1 MLCVLA
7 AVVLG
12 LIVAGG
18 GGAGL
23 SAAATAAPSVPATG
37 SSPCVGAS
45 PAGRLKHVIVIMLEN
60 HSYSNII
67 GSPSAPHLNALAS
80 ECGVAS
86 NYHNITHPSLPNYV
100 ALTAG
105 STFGL
110 ETDLCHCMLPIGG
123 VFLQLAQ
130 THQSWATYAE
140 NMPTPCDPDSA
151 GGTYGYTPHHN
162 PAVYYSRLRTTCKKH
177 DVRMG
182 STSSGALN
190 GALVNRHLPT
200 FSLMIPNLCDDMH
213 ACSVQ
218 HSDAWV
224 GAWVN
229 RIVHSYQYQHQ
240 ATVIFIT
247 WDEGTDGHIGAGEDC
262 AANLSDQSCHVP
274 LIVISRMVR
283 AHSIARA
290 YFTHYSLLHT
300 IDALTGLPSL
310 RKAATAPFGLGAA
323 FHL

>member
-1 MLCVLA
+1 MLAVLA
-7 AVVLG
+7 TVVLG
-12 LIVAGG
+12 LIVAA
-18 GGAGL
+18 GGAGR
-23 SAAATAAPSVPATG
+23 SVAATTAPRVQATG
-37 SSPCVGAS
+37 ANPCVGAP
-45 PAGRLKHVIVIMLEN
+45 PAARLAHVIVIMLEN
-60 HSYSNII
+60 HSYSDII
-67 GSPSAPHLNALAS
+67 GSGAAPHMSALAS

-110 ETDLCHCMLPIGG
+110 QSDLCHCMLPVGG
-123 VFLQLAQ
+123 VFLQMQQ

-140 NMPTPCDPDSA
+140 NMTTPCDPNSV

-162 PAVYYSRLRTTCKKH
+162 PVIYYSKLRTTCRKY
-177 DVRMG
+177 DLRMG
-182 STSSGALN
+182 STTSGALN
-190 GALVNRHLPT
+190 SALADGHLPT
-200 FSLMIPNLCDDMH
+200 FTLMIPNLCDDMH

-224 GAWVN
+224 GAWVH
-229 RIVHSYQYQHQ
+229 RIIDSYQYQHQ
-240 ATVIFIT
+240 STVIFIT
-247 WDEGTDGHIGAGEDC
+247 WDEGDGGHIGAGENC
-262 AANLSDQSCHVP
+262 AANLGDESCHVP

-283 AHSIARA
+283 PHSVARA

-310 RKAATAPFGLGAA
+310 RNAATAPAGLGAA